1 MLPTSRARSN
11 TFPVPYPQYVVHPTV
26 LSVLYSLSLYPTL
39 PINTLSP
46 PLYCTP
52 QTTPLVPPLCCV
64 SIPQS
69 LPPPHFITPGRQK
82 QVPANWD
89 KKSLSFYFSPWSWGG
104 SRRFFSFF
112 WQGEYYTRK
121 EKFRITIRKSKKKF
135 ISKTLF
141 CSISSR

>member
-69 LPPPHFITPGRQK
+69 LPLHTLSPLADR
-82 QVPANWD
+82 N
-89 KKSLSFYFSPWSWGG
+89 KSLLIEIRNHYPFISALGPGEEVEGFFLSFGK
-104 SRRFFSFF
+104 
-112 WQGEYYTRK
+112 GEYYKRK